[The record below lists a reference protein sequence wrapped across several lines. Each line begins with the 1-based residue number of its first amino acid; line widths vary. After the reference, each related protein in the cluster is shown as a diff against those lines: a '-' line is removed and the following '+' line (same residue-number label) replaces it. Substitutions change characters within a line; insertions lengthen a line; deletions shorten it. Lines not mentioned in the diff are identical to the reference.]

1 MIDPVFKSDNYLL
14 AQKLLDASALRQEA
28 LAANIANLE
37 TPGYRRI
44 DLAPNFASELR
55 AQLEAGTLGRNVD
68 KISPGLATDPFA
80 RVVRPDG
87 NTVELEREML
97 EMNRN
102 AVGYDFLTELVSRNI
117 KQLKMAISG
126 RAM

>member
-1 MIDPVFKSDNYLL
+1 MIDPVFKSNNYLL

-44 DLAPNFASELR
+44 DLAPDFAT
-55 AQLEAGTLGRNVD
+55 QLKSRLDDGTLGSAAASL
-68 KISPGLATDPFA
+68 KPSLAVDPFA
-80 RVVRPDG
+80 RIIRPDG

-102 AVGYDFLTELVSRNI
+102 SVGYDFLTELVSRNI

-126 RAM
+126 RSM